1 MLRQHQ
7 PILNSIYRLRSNL
20 LLPQLDGANR
30 VPLCGWLVETY
41 DSWDRVFLLFATSYI
56 FGALL
61 FLAWV
66 GDEEVE

>member
-1 MLRQHQ
+1 
-7 PILNSIYRLRSNL
+7 
-20 LLPQLDGANR
+20 LDGATR

-61 FLAWV
+61 FLAWA